1 MEREE
6 FEQKE
11 NNVVCF
17 DYTEVRVSENVENG
31 VWTSQ
36 SVLKSN
42 QDQVSDKEQI
52 KT

>member
-6 FEQKE
+6 SGEKE

-31 VWTSQ
+31 AWTAQ

-42 QDQVSDKEQI
+42 QDQDSNKE
-52 KT
+52 